1 MCGTGTKEGL
11 IFRSKTRLLKKN
23 RNGLRIGFLVPFMCG
38 TGTKEGSN
46 LLFIT
51 ATGGSS

>member
-1 MCGTGTKEGL
+1 VWNWNQG
-11 IFRSKTRLLKKN
+11 RSDFQIQNQTFKKN
-23 RNGLRIGFLVPFMCG
+23 RNGLKIGFLVPFMCG